1 LFRMEEKT
9 ENEPILL
16 LSSKLDLVLKRLN
29 EFERRLGNLEQ
40 KIGGD
45 PTNPLQARAPVINTN
60 HSYLKR
66 VIKNAW
72 SEYNRGK

>member
-1 LFRMEEKT
+1 MGEKI

-16 LSSKLDLVLKRLN
+16 LSSKLDLVAKRLN
-29 EFERRLGNLEQ
+29 ELERRLGNLEQ
-40 KIGGD
+40 KIGGN
-45 PTNPLQARAPVINTN
+45 PTNPPQAHAPLINTN